1 MDTGAIKQTTTN
13 NNNNNKSPVA
23 VLWEAVRRSSA
34 AGGRPLSLGAERGYE
49 GKGFLGAAAG
59 VRNGSVVGKGTER
72 AAMQSY
78 KRPRHDAISKQV
90 EEEREMTRRG
100 GAAAGAQTV

>member
-1 MDTGAIKQTTTN
+1 MPTRAPRMASRSRSRRPARKVSTHSSKRIAWTLAQSNKQQQQQQQH
-13 NNNNNKSPVA
+13 KSPVA

-72 AAMQSY
+72 AQPCS
-78 KRPRHDAISKQV
+78 V
-90 EEEREMTRRG
+90 L
-100 GAAAGAQTV
+100 

>member
-1 MDTGAIKQTTTN
+1 MDTGAIKQTTTTQ
-13 NNNNNKSPVA
+13 KSPVA

-72 AAMQSY
+72 AAMMQFY

-90 EEEREMTRRG
+90 EEEREMT
-100 GAAAGAQTV
+100 

>member
-1 MDTGAIKQTTTN
+1 MDTGAIKQTTT

-72 AAMQSY
+72 EQPCSL
-78 KRPRHDAISKQV
+78 ISGLVTTLEVSKWKKK
-90 EEEREMTRRG
+90 ER
-100 GAAAGAQTV
+100 